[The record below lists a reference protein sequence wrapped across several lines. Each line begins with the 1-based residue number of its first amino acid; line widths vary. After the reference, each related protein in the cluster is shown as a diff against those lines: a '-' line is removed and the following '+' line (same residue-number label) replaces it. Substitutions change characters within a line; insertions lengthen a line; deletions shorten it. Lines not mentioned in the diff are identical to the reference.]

1 MATRNVQEFES
12 RDVLG
17 ILVVM
22 FLTMGI
28 AVGLPLL
35 IQAL

>member
-12 RDVLG
+12 RDILG

-22 FLTMGI
+22 LLTMGI